1 MKDKLVTII
10 IITFKRHK
18 KIINCIKSIKKSK
31 FKNFEIIVINDAVGD
46 NLSNLLKKFNVKLIQ
61 HRKELL
67 WVKSRNEGAKI
78 AKGKLLFFVDD
89 DNIICKNTL
98 GLMAEKYTELQKNGK
113 VGILGPLMYNKDGTL
128 WFWGSKTN
136 WINPYPKPVDKNE
149 LRQELIETDTVPNAY
164 IISRELFFKLGM
176 EDPEFLHHE
185 DTDFVQ
191 RARKAGYPSYI
202 FTKAKIIHNHGGIVK
217 HLSPFRV
224 NTVIRSHIMLEKK
237 FAPSTQ
243 YTLFWLLYMPIN
255 LIYYFLYKIPF
266 KLEGNKISYYKEY
279 INGLK
284 KGLKWQKKSIK

>member
-1 MKDKLVTII
+1 MSII
-10 IITFKRHK
+10 IPTFKRHEK
-18 KIINCIKSIKKSK
+18 LVKCLESIQKSI
-31 FKNFEIIVINDAVGD
+31 FRNFEIIIINDAIGD
-46 NLSNLLKKFNVKLIQ
+46 DLSAISKKFAIKLIQ
-61 HRKELL
+61 HKKEKL
-67 WVKSRNEGAKI
+67 WVKSRNEGAK
-78 AKGKLLFFVDD
+78 AAMGKLLFFIDD
-89 DNIICKNTL
+89 DNVIYKTTL
-98 GLMAEKYTELQKNGK
+98 SLLVTKYIELQKNGK
-113 VGILGPLMYNKDGTL
+113 VGVLGPLMYNKDGTL

-136 WINPYPKPVDKNE
+136 WVNPYPKPVDKNE

-164 IISRELFFKLGM
+164 MVSRELFFKLGM

-202 FTKAKIIHNHGGIVK
+202 FTKTKIMHDHGGIIK

-224 NTVIRSHIMLEKK
+224 NIVIRSHIMLEKK

-255 LIYYFLYKIPF
+255 LMYYFLYKIPF
-266 KLEGNKISYYKEY
+266 KLGSNKISYYKEY

-284 KGLKWQKKSIK
+284 KGLKWQKKLIK